1 MEWLKEKLQQLLI
14 HKNDNLFIQFFRSV
28 FVGGLATLVD
38 LGVFYV
44 LAIIFNIHP
53 NLATTISFVFG
64 LIINYYLT
72 QLWVFSYTPDSLTK
86 SFTIFTIIGIV
97 GLLLNNFLLYVM
109 IDYRILAKTLGMESP
124 DSIKLTAKIIATFVV
139 FVWNFSARKYFIF
152 RELKSKTVSNKVSES
167 LPESE
172 VSPR

>member
-1 MEWLKEKLQQLLI
+1 MDWLKEKLQQLLI
-14 HKNDNLFIQFFRSV
+14 NKNDNVFIQFFRSV

-44 LAIIFNIHP
+44 LAISFNLHP
-53 NLATTISFVFG
+53 NLATTISFIFG

-72 QLWVFSYTPDSLTK
+72 QLWVFSYTPDSLTR
-86 SFTIFTIIGIV
+86 SFAIFTIIGVV

-109 IDYRILAKTLGMESP
+109 IDYRILASGFGMTNP

-152 RELKSKTVSNKVSES
+152 REQKTKTVSKSI
-167 LPESE
+167 PESE
-172 VSPR
+172 VNPR